1 MATNNKRP
9 DSKSRG
15 SSRSDTTDGVNLEF
29 GGNKI
34 SIVGPVASEGE
45 SFVSQT
51 QTTNLGIAALRRHIL
66 NCFDDRLGGC
76 HCSE

>member
-34 SIVGPVASEGE
+34 SIVGSVANEGK
-45 SFVSQT
+45 SVVT
-51 QTTNLGIAALRRHIL
+51 QTTNLGITALRRHIL
-66 NCFDDRLGGC
+66 DCFDDRLGGC

>member
-1 MATNNKRP
+1 MATKNKRP

-29 GGNKI
+29 GANKI
-34 SIVGPVASEGE
+34 LIVRPIANEGE
-45 SFVSQT
+45 SVVSQT
-51 QTTNLGIAALRRHIL
+51 RTTNLGITALRRHIL
-66 NCFDDRLGGC
+66 NCFDDRLDGC